1 MRVLIVY
8 EDSHRAYGEAMVG
21 AVRASRPDL
30 EEVSLAH
37 LRDLEAEVERFDPHL
52 VVSSRANTLDP
63 GARAAWVLLSDDPD
77 DPSEVCIDG
86 RHRRLENPGL
96 EQILEIIDE
105 TEKLVRTGREL
116 RGC

>member
-21 AVRASRPDL
+21 AVRASRPGL
-30 EEVSLAH
+30 EEVALAH
-37 LRDLEAEVERFDPHL
+37 LRELEVEVERFDPHL
-52 VVSSRANTLDP
+52 VVSSRPNTFEV
-63 GARAAWVLLSDDPD
+63 GGRAAWVLLSDDPEE
-77 DPSEVCIDG
+77 PSEVCIDG

-105 TEKLVRTGREL
+105 TAELVGTGREL

>member
-21 AVRASRPDL
+21 AVRASRPGL

-37 LRDLEAEVERFDPHL
+37 LRELEAEVKRFDPHL
-52 VVSSRANTLDP
+52 VVSSRPNTLDP

-105 TEKLVRTGREL
+105 TEAQVRTGREL
-116 RGC
+116 MGC